1 MLNTRTLDSAMLPA
15 APPPVNYSARPRR
28 AAPSAGTGSALGG
41 TGAER
46 SKSGNAAGKNA
57 LSENKSAGS
66 EADSHGKEKK
76 IPFADLL
83 RRARSK
89 EGGRQHPGRSREAES
104 AEERLPGR
112 RIAAREL
119 RHGRRVIG
127 LTRSALQTA
136 PEAEPGAETQAET
149 EEETGA
155 VDKERGIR
163 VRGAR
168 KSADGKAPP
177 DQAAP
182 PAADSVADALPES
195 PGLPESVQARPAR
208 DADSRASGSSGAA
221 RGAEGP
227 SGPAGTVP
235 GAGLGPSISLTA
247 SAETRTGGRVEV
259 RDNRRRSALEPPRNH
274 PRTRRARARA
284 AQPGPGGPPPAESAK
299 FAVLE
304 TEIGASPRTE
314 GRAAA
319 GSALSGA
326 DQLAR
331 RLDAE
336 AGSEIVRQVKVVL
349 NRADAGE
356 IRINLRPEHLGRV
369 RVRIQMEDNRLSGRI
384 FVESAAAREAFRS
397 ALDGLQVKLVESGFG
412 AADLELA
419 WDQQGT
425 ADHRDSQGGR
435 KNGTGR
441 GLNGGP
447 AGEFEARGVLSLD
460 GAPDQVRVNLVV

>member
-1 MLNTRTLDSAMLPA
+1 MLPE

-28 AAPSAGTGSALGG
+28 AAPSAGPGSAIGG
-41 TGAER
+41 IGAER
-46 SKSGNAAGKNA
+46 SNNASSKSGNAVGKNA

-76 IPFADLL
+76 IQFVDLL

-89 EGGRQHPGRSREAES
+89 EGDRQHPGRGREAES

-127 LTRSALQTA
+127 LMRSALQPA
-136 PEAEPGAETQAET
+136 PEAEPGAET

-155 VDKERGIR
+155 VDKERGSR
-163 VRGAR
+163 ARGAR
-168 KSADGKAPP
+168 KSADGKTVP

-182 PAADSVADALPES
+182 PAADSAADALPES
-195 PGLPESVQARPAR
+195 PGLPESVQAQPAR
-208 DADSRASGSSGAA
+208 DADSRASRSSGAA
-221 RGAEGP
+221 RSAEGP
-227 SGPAGTVP
+227 SGPADTVP

-259 RDNRRRSALEPPRNH
+259 RDNRRRSVLELPRNH
-274 PRTRRARARA
+274 RRDRAGT
-284 AQPGPGGPPPAESAK
+284 AQPGPGGPPPSESAK

-314 GRAAA
+314 GRPAA

-384 FVESAAAREAFRS
+384 FVESAVAREAFRS

-419 WDQQGT
+419 WDQQST
-425 ADHRDSQGGR
+425 ADPRDSQGGR
-435 KNGTGR
+435 ENGTGR

-447 AGEFEARGVLSLD
+447 ASESAAGEFEARDALSLD
-460 GAPDQVRVNLVV
+460 GAPGQARVNLVV